1 MAIMKLQLALEWFL
15 NPDHLPL
22 IAGIELGWF
31 AQAGLELELI
41 APDDHYDGLQA
52 TVTGQ
57 VAFSCNEP
65 LHMIDEWHHSRLR

>member
-41 APDDHYDGLQA
+41 APDDHYHGHWPGRVFLQRA
-52 TVTGQ
+52 
-57 VAFSCNEP
+57 VA
-65 LHMIDEWHHSRLR
+65 HDR